1 MVRGQ
6 ILDNYFSI
14 IYILY
19 YVLIVLLVSKVII
32 LNSQQS
38 NLNII
43 KIYILC

>member
-1 MVRGQ
+1 MVWGQ